1 MLLKRLEMNGFKSF
15 ADKVAIDFVP
25 GMTAVVGPNGSGKS
39 NITEAIRWV
48 LGEQSAKSLRG
59 GRMGDVI
66 FAGSDTRKPINFAE
80 VSLVLANDDHYLP
93 LDYSEVVVT
102 RRIYRNGDS
111 EFLINKQTC
120 RLKDIVDLFMDSGL
134 GRESMSIISQGKIDE
149 ILNSKPEERR
159 SIFEEA
165 AGVLKYKNR
174 KKQAENK
181 LVETEENLNRV
192 EDILHELDGQLEP
205 LEIQASIAKDYLYQQ
220 EELEKYEVGLIAFEL
235 EAIARKLEG
244 SRTKFMENQ
253 AALVELRKE
262 IANLEGDAFSGKEKI
277 TETDETLEKMRND
290 LLHETERLE
299 QLEGERN
306 LVLERKKHGSE
317 NASIQQD
324 TLAQAL
330 EKIASLETEK
340 EKLLTG
346 KREKEAAYEV
356 SVREQKELLEKLKHY
371 DALSEEAIEN
381 QKSDLFELKY
391 QETTIRNDIGYVERE
406 IAQQEA
412 KTARLDH
419 ENREHLKTREE
430 QAKRTEKMREE
441 LDEIHLEI
449 EEQLGIYQD
458 VKQVVEQKTNEFERA
473 ERELYR
479 HYEKVQQTKSRKET
493 LGELAEDYA
502 GFFQGVREV
511 LKAKETLGGI
521 HGALVELIQ
530 IPADYRKAMEI
541 ALSAS
546 AQHVVVESDQAAREA
561 IQYLKK
567 THAGRATF
575 LPLST
580 IQPRHIPE
588 ATRGALRN
596 EPAFINL
603 ASEVVTYDEKFAPVI
618 LNTLGTTILAKDLR
632 GASRLAKLVNYRF
645 RVVTLDGDVV
655 NAGGSMTGGATKQ
668 GKSSIIS
675 RKNELDEL
683 AKVLAALERETA
695 QYEETVK
702 KAKEVLANK
711 RSELEE
717 TRQIGENL
725 RMREHEVKSK
735 HERELEA
742 FERINK
748 QLSLYDAEKKSGE
761 EEMTALKKRKEEL
774 LSNQLKLGEEIE
786 SLDQKIQ
793 QTTEESK
800 AASSRKKAD
809 EKVLSALQV
818 KMAAQKEQ
826 LQTATNDVERIEAAL
841 FEQYQEKEAAESKIQ
856 ALQDNLTNVS
866 TSVEET
872 SREIEKLRAQKEETA
887 LKIQTLSE
895 ERSEL
900 QKEVKQLEEK
910 LTEENNKA
918 SFYLEQKNQAE
929 IEIGRAEV
937 DAKNRADRL
946 LETYGVSLEE
956 AQERE
961 VPDMPEEELRGKVRL
976 LKRSIEELGTVNLG
990 AIEEFDRISERFDF
1004 LKGQQEDLLNAKETL
1019 FQVMGEMD
1027 EEVKKRFGE
1036 SFEAIKH
1043 EFSAV
1048 FPELFGGGKAELV
1061 LLNPEDLLTTG
1072 IDIVAQPPGKKL
1084 QNLSL
1089 RSGGERALTAI
1100 ALLFAIIRVR
1110 PVPFCILDEVE
1121 AALDEANVVRFS
1133 RYLKQFEQSTQF
1145 IVITHR
1151 KGTMEEA
1158 DVLYGVTMQE
1168 SGVSKLVSVRLEET
1182 AELIK

>member
-1 MLLKRLEMNGFKSF
+1 MNGFKSF

-66 FAGSDTRKPINFAE
+66 FAGSDSRKPINFAE
-80 VSLVLANDDHYLP
+80 VSLVLANDDRYLP

-181 LVETEENLNRV
+181 LLETEENLNRV
-192 EDILHELDGQLEP
+192 EDILHELEGQLEP
-205 LEIQASIAKDYLYQQ
+205 LEIQASIARDYLYQQ

-235 EAIARKLEG
+235 ETIAEKLEV

-253 AALVELRKE
+253 TALVEIRKDV
-262 IANLEGDAFSGKEKI
+262 ASLEGDAFSKKEKI
-277 TETDETLEKMRND
+277 AETDETLEKMRND

-317 NASIQQD
+317 NASIQQA
-324 TLAQAL
+324 TLTQAL
-330 EKIASLETEK
+330 EKITTLETEK
-340 EKLLTG
+340 EKLLNE

-356 SVREQKELLEKLKHY
+356 SVREKNELLEKLKHY

-430 QAKRTEKMREE
+430 QAKRTEKMRAE
-441 LDEIHLEI
+441 LDEIHAEI

-458 VKQVVEQKTNEFERA
+458 VKQVVEQKTSEFERA

-493 LGELAEDYA
+493 LSELADDYA

-530 IPADYRKAMEI
+530 IPADYQKAMEI

-588 ATRGALRN
+588 ATRNALRN
-596 EPAFINL
+596 EPAFVSL
-603 ASEVVTYDEKFAPVI
+603 ASEVVSYDEKFAPVI
-618 LNTLGTTILAKDLR
+618 LNALGTTILAKDLR

-683 AKVLAALERETA
+683 AKVLASLETETT

-761 EEMTALKKRKEEL
+761 EEMNTLWKRKEEL
-774 LSNQLKLGEEIE
+774 AENQLQLGEKIE
-786 SLDQKIQ
+786 SLDRKIQ
-793 QTTEESK
+793 QMTDESK

-809 EKVLSALQV
+809 EEVLSALNV

-826 LQTATNDVERIEAAL
+826 LQTATNDVERLEATL
-841 FEQYQEKEAAESKIQ
+841 FEQYQEKEAAESKIK

-872 SREIEKLRAQKEETA
+872 SREIEKLRVQKEETA
-887 LKIQTLSE
+887 LKIQTLNE
-895 ERSEL
+895 ERSAL
-900 QKEVKQLEEK
+900 QSEVKQLEEK

-937 DAKNRADRL
+937 DAKNREDRL
-946 LETYGVSLEE
+946 LETYAVSKEE
-956 AQERE
+956 AKARK
-961 VPDMPEEELRGKVRL
+961 VPEMPEEELRGKVRL
-976 LKRSIEELGTVNLG
+976 LKRSIDELGTVNLG